1 MDEQRFKELER
12 KRFEEGLSDDE
23 ANELGRMMAER
34 SGEEYESAA
43 ARRPDEESLRS
54 EEAEARANQP
64 DTQERGQRSEDP
76 GERTRELTAQE
87 MRQEEGKDPATVD
100 ESR

>member
-12 KRFEEGLSDDE
+12 KRFEEGLSDEE

-34 SGEEYESAA
+34 AGDEYQSAA
-43 ARRPDEESLRS
+43 TGGPDEESLRS
-54 EEAEARANQP
+54 EEAEARANDP
-64 DTQERGQRSEDP
+64 ATRERGQRSEDP
-76 GERTRELTAQE
+76 EERTRELTAQE
-87 MRQEEGKDPATVD
+87 MRQEDGKDPATVD